1 MWRERASDLVKEGD
15 VQREAEAVAQVDLV
29 GQSVAELAGRGGRVG
44 QQRFGG
50 SVHEGYRQH
59 DGLLG
64 FGGLRDK
71 HWLLYA
77 ERLQILIQS
86 AYFHWFCLVFRVTDR
101 FFCLLQRLSSNFSSI
116 FTQSGCLKR
125 FSDIYLN

>member
-1 MWRERASDLVKEGD
+1 MFHLVKEGD

-29 GQSVAELAGRGGRVG
+29 SQSVAELAGCGGRVG

-59 DGLLG
+59 DGLLR

-71 HWLLYA
+71 HWLLRY
-77 ERLQILIQS
+77 
-86 AYFHWFCLVFRVTDR
+86 
-101 FFCLLQRLSSNFSSI
+101 
-116 FTQSGCLKR
+116 
-125 FSDIYLN
+125 